1 MSSLTEFGRQW
12 FEDIVETTTEWFEDG
27 LVEGYHDLTE
37 TVFGTPVP
45 ETTGSFVFGTPSND
59 PWVDL
64 HDALV
69 TGEIML
75 LSLLL
80 LVMFVQGRHTLRIF
94 NFGSGYEARQ
104 AQRSAWTGAFLIV
117 TWYWV
122 AVLVVYLIDGFTI
135 ALVPDIDALREA
147 LIVFLEVTISNHALA
162 LFMAAIGGIS
172 MWCLQ
177 ALFFIREILLYIYLY
192 SMPIILAVAYG
203 HLPVI
208 SRVGRRIAI
217 KFVPLAIMPLP
228 VAILFRGY
236 DLLFGTGAE
245 SSLAPE
251 SAFLTYFVGVSL
263 PVFSLLLVWKLF
275 AYASPLTT
283 KVVGGT
289 TKVVGGT
296 TKGAVAV
303 GATVGAAKIAG
314 PVAAATAA
322 RWGPKAAAWQVANQR
337 MRGQSTTT
345 GQPGRSDSSS
355 QESGGTVH
363 DNLVSDAYGQRGVPQ
378 YRRTK
383 NDPGYN

>member
-12 FEDIVETTTEWFEDG
+12 FEDIIETTTEWFQDG
-27 LVEGYHDLTE
+27 LVEGYHDITE

-45 ETTGSFVFGTPSND
+45 ETTGNFVFGTPSND

-64 HDALV
+64 HDTLV

-94 NFGSGYEARQ
+94 NFGSVYEARQ
-104 AQRSAWTGAFLIV
+104 AQRSAWTGAFFIV
-117 TWYWV
+117 TWYWI
-122 AVLVVYLIDGFTI
+122 AVLIVYLVDGFTI

-147 LIVFLEVTISNHALA
+147 LIAFLQVTISNHALA
-162 LFMAAIGGIS
+162 LLMATVGGIS

-192 SMPIILAVAYG
+192 SMPIIIAVAYG
-203 HLPVI
+203 YLPVI
-208 SRVGRRIAI
+208 SRVARRIAV
-217 KFVPLAIMPLP
+217 KFVPLVIMPLP

-251 SAFLTYFVGVSL
+251 SNFLSYLVGASL
-263 PVFSLLLVWKLF
+263 PVFSLLLIWKLF

-283 KVVGGT
+283 KVIGGA
-289 TKVVGGT
+289 
-296 TKGAVAV
+296 TKGA
-303 GATVGAAKIAG
+303 ATVGATIGAAYVAG
-314 PVAAATAA
+314 PLAAMTAS
-322 RWGPKAAAWQVANQR
+322 RWGPKAAAWQVASQR
-337 MRGQSTTT
+337 MRGQSKTDTS
-345 GQPGRSDSSS
+345 QSGRSHSSS
-355 QESGGTVH
+355 GGSSGTVH
-363 DNLVSDAYGQRGVPQ
+363 DNVVSDAYGQRGVPQ
-378 YRRTK
+378 YRRTE
-383 NDPGYN
+383 NDPGYY